1 MTSQQQKH
9 SVATKKKKGKK
20 KINGYKTDNWY
31 VCLLELHVVV
41 EEIQGPH

>member
-9 SVATKKKKGKK
+9 SVATKKKEKK